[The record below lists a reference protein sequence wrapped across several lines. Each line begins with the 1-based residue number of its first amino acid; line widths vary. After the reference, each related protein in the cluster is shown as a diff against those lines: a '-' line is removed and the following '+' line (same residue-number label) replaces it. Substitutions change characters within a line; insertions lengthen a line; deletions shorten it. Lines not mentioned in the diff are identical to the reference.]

1 MSTDGHYLAV
11 FYSDKIGP
19 RWQAWYAMT
28 EEEKRATDEKGL
40 AALAAWD
47 EAHKESIVYQGG
59 PLGPT
64 TRTSGDGIEDVVNQ
78 LTVFIVV
85 RAPSHQAAAEL
96 FVDHPHCTIF
106 PCHCVEIMPLLG
118 SNAGD

>member
-19 RWQAWYAMT
+19 RWQAWYAMS

-64 TRTSGDGIEDVVNQ
+64 KRTSGDGIEDVVNQ